1 MPNGTYGGVRG
12 GLISPYSILI
22 LTDLAAADR
31 IREVLMKERS
41 VREWYISYYEW
52 EPVCGVYVLSA
63 YRSPERMQDGDIVVY
78 GETGK
83 ALLKKQTKENEER
96 MKNGN

>member
-1 MPNGTYGGVRG
+1 
-12 GLISPYSILI
+12 
-22 LTDLAAADR
+22 
-31 IREVLMKERS
+31 MKERS